1 LQCENE
7 AFHFLA
13 TQEICPTS
21 LLTQTIRLH
30 TSTGAPALFCPFG
43 PVLTR
48 TGMLKLIFLLA
59 SVYLGDA
66 RAESE
71 TEGLAHLDNI
81 FKRSKGIND
90 LSLNPKMYRSES
102 FYYEL

>member
-1 LQCENE
+1 MVNSQSNSFFTLK
-7 AFHFLA
+7 AKRWRGG
-13 TQEICPTS
+13 TQM
-21 LLTQTIRLH
+21 
-30 TSTGAPALFCPFG
+30 
-43 PVLTR
+43 
-48 TGMLKLIFLLA
+48 MLKLIFLLA